1 MGWDTDSLGPPV
13 SRVEVELYTAGHRVS
28 GHMSTRFRRV
38 GDILNLSSSTHLVV
52 EGATVLQY
60 ANPGA
65 PRIGES
71 VMVSLDTVL
80 FGISSGI
87 DDRPDEAL
95 IVQKRPVK
103 IELALN
109 PFWLS
114 GTVHVPAGSHATDVL
129 NVADRFMPLT
139 DVEVTSAGFPAVNRD
154 APILAVQRNLAEIL
168 VVTDT
173 EGAWA
178 SGGDFP
184 TEVQSSEWQRPA
196 EWEQTGEGSGA
207 EPDSEQPA

>member
-1 MGWDTDSLGPPV
+1 MGWDADTLGPPV
-13 SRVEVELYTAGHRVS
+13 SRVEVELYTAGYRVS
-28 GHMSTRFRRV
+28 GHMTTRFRRV

-60 ANPGA
+60 ADAGA
-65 PRIGES
+65 SRSGES
-71 VMVSLDTVL
+71 VMVALDSVL

-95 IVQKRPVK
+95 HVQKRPVK
-103 IELALN
+103 IQLALN
-109 PFWLS
+109 PFWLT

-139 DVEVTSAGFPAVNRD
+139 DVDVTSAAYPTVNGT

-178 SGGDFP
+178 PSGDFP
-184 TEVQSSEWQRPA
+184 TESGSSEWDRPA
-196 EWEQTGEGSGA
+196 EWGPPPEGSGA
-207 EPDSEQPA
+207 DDPA

>member
-1 MGWDTDSLGPPV
+1 MGWDADSLGPPV
-13 SRVEVELYTAGHRVS
+13 SRVEVELYTVGFRIS

-52 EGATVLQY
+52 DEATIDEY

-65 PRIGES
+65 SRRGES
-71 VMVSLDTVL
+71 VMVSLDAVL

-95 IVQKRPVK
+95 IVEKRPVK
-103 IELALN
+103 IQLALY
-109 PFWLS
+109 PFWLT

-129 NVADRFMPLT
+129 NVADRFLPLT
-139 DVEVTSAGFPAVNRD
+139 DVEVTSAAHPSVNGTS
-154 APILAVQRNLAEIL
+154 PILAVQRNLAQIL

-178 SGGDFP
+178 PGPETVG
-184 TEVQSSEWQRPA
+184 QASSEWDRPS
-196 EWEQTGEGSGA
+196 EWDQPPGGA
-207 EPDSEQPA
+207 GPDDQA

>member
-1 MGWDTDSLGPPV
+1 MGWDADTLGPPV
-13 SRVEVELYTAGHRVS
+13 SRVEVELYTAGYRVS
-28 GHMSTRFRRV
+28 GHMTTRFRRV

-52 EGATVLQY
+52 EAATVLQY
-60 ANPGA
+60 ADPGA
-65 PRIGES
+65 TRSGES
-71 VMVSLDTVL
+71 VMVSLDAVL
-80 FGISSGI
+80 FGISSGV
-87 DDRPDEAL
+87 DDRSDEAL
-95 IVQKRPVK
+95 VVPKRPVQ
-103 IELALN
+103 IQLALN
-109 PFWLS
+109 PFWLA

-139 DVEVTSAGFPAVNRD
+139 DVVVASAAYPAVNGT

-184 TEVQSSEWQRPA
+184 TEAGSSEWDRPT
-196 EWEQTGEGSGA
+196 EWNQAPEGSGP
-207 EPDSEQPA
+207 EDPA